1 MAIIKTAVSIE
12 SGLFKKAEKA
22 AQNLKVSRSRLFA
35 LALENYI
42 TQLENLLILKKI
54 NSVYPDTADRQE
66 QDFKNIMKTYH
77 INHQGD
83 NW

>member
-12 SGLFKKAEKA
+12 IGLFEKAEKA
-22 AQNLKVSRSRLFA
+22 AQNLNVSRSRLFA

-66 QDFKNIMKTYH
+66 QDFKIL
-77 INHQGD
+77 
-83 NW
+83 

>member
-54 NSVYPDTADRQE
+54 NSVYSDTADRQE

-77 INHQGD
+77 TNHQGD

>member
-12 SGLFKKAEKA
+12 SGLFEKAEKA

-35 LALENYI
+35 LALDNYL
-42 TQLENLLILKKI
+42 TQLENFLLLKKI
-54 NSVYPDTADRQE
+54 NKAYADKADQQE
-66 QDFKNIMKTYH
+66 RDFNNIMKTYH
-77 INHQGD
+77 INRQED